1 MSKYKMKADIER
13 LMNDVCAGTQLGD
26 LIKIVYQIYCCS
38 THEELQIDKHEARL
52 AALEKAAKPADA
64 VVVSKARIEELIAEH
79 PVKGNS
85 PHQIDDFWAGWR
97 AALKVIEGVSDE

>member
-1 MSKYKMKADIER
+1 MRKKPEDRITILEVDCEDIKE
-13 LMNDVCAGTQLGD
+13 
-26 LIKIVYQIYCCS
+26 
-38 THEELQIDKHEARL
+38 RL
-52 AALEKAAKPADA
+52 AALEKAFVVFMNKLYADA

-79 PVKGNS
+79 PVKGNP

>member
-1 MSKYKMKADIER
+1 MAYEIDLKEIMRSATIPGNHIFENPKDANDSYLMSAIALSNLAIVER
-13 LMNDVCAGTQLGD
+13 L
-26 LIKIVYQIYCCS
+26 
-38 THEELQIDKHEARL
+38 EAIAERL
-52 AALEKAAKPADA
+52 NTKED

-79 PVKGNS
+79 PVKGNP